1 MGLVYEEITLKNAFD
16 VGNSRRGLLEEQEIR
31 QTTVQALVDT
41 GAATLVINEAIRQ
54 ELGLAIEGE
63 RQATLANETKEMC
76 KITEPVEVN
85 WKNRSTALRALVV
98 SGGGE
103 ILLGALPLED
113 MDLIVDPAN
122 QKLTGAHGDE
132 ILTYLK

>member
-1 MGLVYEEITLKNAFD
+1 M
-16 VGNSRRGLLEEQEIR
+16 
-31 QTTVQALVDT
+31 
-41 GAATLVINEAIRQ
+41 
-54 ELGLAIEGE
+54 
-63 RQATLANETKEMC
+63 
-76 KITEPVEVN
+76 
-85 WKNRSTALRALVV
+85 V

-113 MDLIVDPAN
+113 MDLIVDPTN